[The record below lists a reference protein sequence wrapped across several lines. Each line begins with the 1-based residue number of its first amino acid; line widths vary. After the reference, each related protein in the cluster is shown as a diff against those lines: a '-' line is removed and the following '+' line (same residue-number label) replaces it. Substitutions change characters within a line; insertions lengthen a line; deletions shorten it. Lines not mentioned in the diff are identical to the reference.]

1 MTYDGSPTHPAAD
14 GREEGDLTKEKSIL
28 QGGGGTRGVEPPAG
42 LLKVISASHVFW
54 YRLTG
59 GLIGHRLGPTRT
71 LLLHHVGSR
80 SGRRYTTPLTYGQDR
95 ENLILVASRGGSA
108 RHPAWYGNLV
118 ANPDVDV
125 QVGRHRIGVRARTA
139 SAGEKP
145 RLWSIMVRQ
154 WPGYDGYQRSTDR
167 EIPVVVLE
175 PRS

>member
-1 MTYDGSPTHPAAD
+1 MTQEEHP
-14 GREEGDLTKEKSIL
+14 G

-42 LLKVISASHVFW
+42 LLKIVSASHVFW

-80 SGRRYTTPLTYGQDR
+80 SGKRYTTPLTYGQDG
-95 ENLILVASRGGSA
+95 ENFLLVASKGGSA

-118 ANPDVDV
+118 ANPEVEV
-125 QVGRHRIGVRARTA
+125 QVGSRRMQVRARSA
-139 SAGEKP
+139 SYQEKP
-145 RLWSIMVRQ
+145 RLWSIMVRE
-154 WPGYDGYQRSTDR
+154 WPGYDGYQRNTDR